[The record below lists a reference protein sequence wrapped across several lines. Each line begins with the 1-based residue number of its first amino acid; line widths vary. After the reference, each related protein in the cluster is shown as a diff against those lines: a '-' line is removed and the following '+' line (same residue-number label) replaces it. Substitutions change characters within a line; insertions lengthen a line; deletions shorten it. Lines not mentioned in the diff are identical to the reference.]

1 MNTSLLI
8 AAIGF
13 GFVTASILA
22 VGAVGFTL
30 QFSVTNILNL
40 AFGSVMTVAG
50 FAAYALNARGVN
62 IWLCLLVAGFV
73 GGGIS
78 VALNALLF
86 APLVRRGTKLFGMVI
101 ITISVALILD
111 HLMQAIV
118 GPSFFSYVVSAG
130 RTRHLGAMIFTTTQ
144 LITIGIAL
152 AAMLALHV
160 GLKLTRLG
168 KAMRAVATDPVL
180 ARACGIR
187 THRVV
192 NLAWLLSGVL
202 AGMAGVI
209 LFIDTTTF
217 SATTGTEFLVII
229 IAAAVLGGVGHA
241 YGAMLGA
248 LIVGISS
255 EVAAALIN
263 PSLKE
268 IAAFV
273 LLVVVLLVRP
283 RGILAEVATNKEV
296 VA

>member
-1 MNTSLLI
+1 MNGDLLVS
-8 AAIGF
+8 AIGF
-13 GFVTASILA
+13 GIVTASILA

-40 AFGSVMTVAG
+40 AFGSVMTIAG
-50 FAAYALNARGVN
+50 FTAYAVNARGVN
-62 IWLCLLVAGFV
+62 IWLCMLVAGLA
-73 GGGIS
+73 GGVLS

-86 APLVRRGTKLFGMVI
+86 APLVRRGMKLFGMVI

-111 HLMQAIV
+111 HLVQAIV
-118 GPSFFSYVVSAG
+118 GPSFFSYRVSAG
-130 RTRHLGAMIFTTTQ
+130 RTMHLGAMVFTTTE
-144 LITIGIAL
+144 LITIGIAVV
-152 AAMLALHV
+152 AMLALHV
-160 GLKLTRLG
+160 GLKFTRLG
-168 KAMRAVATDPVL
+168 KAMR
-180 ARACGIR
+180 
-187 THRVV
+187 
-192 NLAWLLSGVL
+192 

-209 LFIDTTTF
+209 LFIDTATF

-248 LIVGISS
+248 LVVGIVS
-255 EVAAALIN
+255 EIAAALIN

-283 RGILAEVATNKEV
+283 RGILAEVAANKEV

>member
-1 MNTSLLI
+1 MTGNLLI

-50 FAAYALNARGVN
+50 FTAYAMNTRGVN
-62 IWLCLLVAGFV
+62 IWFCLIVAGLA
-73 GGGIS
+73 GGVLS

-86 APLVRRGTKLFGMVI
+86 APLVRRGMKLFGMVI
-101 ITISVALILD
+101 VTISVALILD
-111 HLMQAIV
+111 HLTQAIV
-118 GPSFFSYVVSAG
+118 GPSFFSYQVSAG
-130 RTRHLGAMIFTTTQ
+130 RTIHLGAMVFTTTE
-144 LITIGIAL
+144 LITIGIAVG
-152 AAMLALHV
+152 AMLAIHV
-160 GLKLTRLG
+160 GLRFTRLG
-168 KAMRAVATDPVL
+168 KAMRAVATNPLL

-192 NLAWLLSGVL
+192 NVAWFLSGVL
-202 AGMAGVI
+202 AGMAGVT
-209 LFIDTTTF
+209 LFIDTATF

-248 LIVGISS
+248 LVVGIVS
-255 EVAAALIN
+255 EVTAALIN

-268 IAAFV
+268 IAAFL

-283 RGILAEVATNKEV
+283 RGILAEVAANKEV

>member
-1 MNTSLLI
+1 MNGDLLVS
-8 AAIGF
+8 AIGF
-13 GFVTASILA
+13 GIVTASILA

-40 AFGSVMTVAG
+40 AFGSVMTIAG
-50 FAAYALNARGVN
+50 FTAYALNARSVN
-62 IWLCLLVAGFV
+62 IWLCMLVAGLA
-73 GGGIS
+73 GGVLS

-86 APLVRRGTKLFGMVI
+86 APLVRRGMKLFGMVI

-111 HLMQAIV
+111 HLVQAIV
-118 GPSFFSYVVSAG
+118 GPSFFSYRVSAG
-130 RTRHLGAMIFTTTQ
+130 RTMHLGAMVFTTTE
-144 LITIGIAL
+144 LITIGIAVV
-152 AAMLALHV
+152 AMLALHV
-160 GLKLTRLG
+160 GLKFTRLG
-168 KAMRAVATDPVL
+168 KAMRAVATDPLL

-192 NLAWLLSGVL
+192 NLAWFLSGVL

-209 LFIDTTTF
+209 LFIDTATF

-248 LIVGISS
+248 LVVGIVS
-255 EVAAALIN
+255 EIAAALIN
-263 PSLKE
+263 PSLKQ

-283 RGILAEVATNKEV
+283 RGILAEVAANKEV

>member
-1 MNTSLLI
+1 MNGDLLVS
-8 AAIGF
+8 AIGF
-13 GFVTASILA
+13 GIVTASILA
-22 VGAVGFTL
+22 VGALGFTL

-40 AFGSVMTVAG
+40 AFGSVMTIAG
-50 FAAYALNARGVN
+50 FTAYALNTRGVN
-62 IWLCLLVAGFV
+62 IWLCLLAGALA
-73 GGGIS
+73 GGVLS
-78 VALNALLF
+78 LSLNALLF

-111 HLMQAIV
+111 HLVQAIV
-118 GPSFFSYVVSAG
+118 GPSFFSYQVSAG
-130 RTRHLGAMIFTTTQ
+130 RTIHLGAMTFTMTE
-144 LITIGIAL
+144 LITIGIAV
-152 AAMLALHV
+152 AAMLALHF
-160 GLKLTRLG
+160 GLKFTRLG
-168 KAMRAVATDPVL
+168 KAMRAVATDPLL

-192 NLAWLLSGVL
+192 NLAWFLSGLL
-202 AGMAGVI
+202 AGTAGVV
-209 LFIDTTTF
+209 LFINTATF

-248 LIVGISS
+248 LVVGIAS
-255 EVAAALIN
+255 EIAAALIN

-273 LLVVVLLVRP
+273 LLAVVLLVRP
-283 RGILAEVATNKEV
+283 RGILAEVAANKEI

>member
-1 MNTSLLI
+1 MNADLVI
-8 AAIGF
+8 PAIGF
-13 GFVTASILA
+13 GVVTASILA

-40 AFGSVMTVAG
+40 AFGSVMTIAG
-50 FAAYALNARGVN
+50 FTAYALNARGVN
-62 IWLCLLVAGFV
+62 IWICLIVAGLA
-73 GGGIS
+73 GGLLS

-86 APLVRRGTKLFGMVI
+86 APLVRRGMKLFGMVI
-101 ITISVALILD
+101 VTISVALILD
-111 HLMQAIV
+111 HLVQAIV
-118 GPSFFSYVVSAG
+118 GPSFFSYQISAG
-130 RTRHLGAMIFTTTQ
+130 RTIHLGAMAFTTTD

-152 AAMLALHV
+152 AAMLAIHV
-160 GLKLTRLG
+160 GLRFTRLG
-168 KAMRAVATDPVL
+168 KAMRAVATDPLL

-192 NLAWLLSGVL
+192 NLAWFISGGL
-202 AGMAGVI
+202 AGIAGVT
-209 LFIDTTTF
+209 LFIDTATF

-248 LIVGISS
+248 LVVGIVS
-255 EVAAALIN
+255 EVAAAVIA

-273 LLVVVLLVRP
+273 LLVLVLLIRP
-283 RGILAEVATNKEV
+283 RGILAEVAANKDV